1 MKVRAMFIAVLPAT
15 AAVLALSAS
24 GASATTISGA
34 VHHAAARKSSVV
46 IRKIWYNSPGSD
58 TGSNASLNHEWVKL
72 HNRTGFPVT
81 MTGWTLRDA
90 KHHVFTFGTYTLQP
104 HSYVKIHTGSGTRTQ
119 ANRYWGHSWY
129 IWNNT
134 GDTATLERPSGKV
147 KSRCSYSDPHERRA
161 LKVC

>member
-1 MKVRAMFIAVLPAT
+1 MKVRAMFTAVLPAT

-90 KHHVFTFGTYTLQP
+90 KNHVFTFGDVHAAGAFL
-104 HSYVKIHTGSGTRTQ
+104 R
-119 ANRYWGHSWY
+119 
-129 IWNNT
+129 
-134 GDTATLERPSGKV
+134 E
-147 KSRCSYSDPHERRA
+147 DPHGQWHQDAGKPLLGSLLVHLEQHRGYRHA
-161 LKVC
+161 GAPQRQGEVAVLLF